1 MATSD
6 AALRENLARAF
17 AAGRPAQGYLI
28 VGPVRREGRALAEW
42 IGAQLLGDG
51 PTIAEHAHPDMPWFE
66 PEKVSRI
73 IGVDMMRGRILPLA
87 QQSALSGGWKVL
99 VIVSADRMRA
109 EAANAF
115 LKTLEE
121 PPPQTLFLLLVD
133 SLAEVLPTI
142 VSRCQV
148 IQAGGTRGLDE
159 PWRTQALDLLAGID
173 RKSVL
178 LDAARADT
186 LCAILEDME
195 VEAEK
200 TVREEAKANRYVEE
214 DADTIKVVDDVLHN
228 NTNKSLVDGI
238 AASGGKGVT
247 ISGKGI
253 MRAEKL
259 WSSDPESGEKLD
271 IGFVGKVIS
280 VDVNPI
286 LDALR
291 YKFIP
296 VITPL
301 AMDFYH
307 QPYNINADTAACE
320 IAKALKARK
329 LVFLSDVPGVLRDP
343 KDEKSLISVIKTS
356 EVGSLIADKV
366 LTGGM
371 LPKIQ
376 SSVEAIK
383 AGTKEVHMVDGRIPH
398 SLLLEIFTNSGI
410 GTEIIEG

>member
-1 MATSD
+1 MQELIRKAD
-6 AALRENLARAF
+6 VLNEALPFIQEFKNSIAVVKFGGSAMEN
-17 AAGRPAQGYLI
+17 
-28 VGPVRREGRALAEW
+28 
-42 IGAQLLGDG
+42 
-51 PTIAEHAHPDMPWFE
+51 
-66 PEKVSRI
+66 PELTRKT
-73 IGVDMMRGRILPLA
+73 MRDI
-87 QQSALSGGWKVL
+87 
-99 VIVSADRMRA
+99 
-109 EAANAF
+109 
-115 LKTLEE
+115 
-121 PPPQTLFLLLVD
+121 
-133 SLAEVLPTI
+133 
-142 VSRCQV
+142 
-148 IQAGGTRGLDE
+148 
-159 PWRTQALDLLAGID
+159 
-173 RKSVL
+173 VL
-178 LDAARADT
+178 LEAIGMKMVVVHGGGKAISARLKELGIPT
-186 LCAILEDME
+186 QFINGLR
-195 VEAEK
+195 V
-200 TVREEAKANRYVEE
+200 T

-238 AASGGKGVT
+238 TISGGKGVT

-259 WSSDPESGEKLD
+259 YSSDPATGEKID

-296 VITPL
+296 VVTPL
-301 AMDFYH
+301 AMDFFH

-356 EVGSLIADKV
+356 EVDGLIAEKV

-376 SSVEAIK
+376 SSVSAIK
-383 AGTKEVHMVDGRIPH
+383 AGTREVHMVDGRIPH
-398 SLLLEIFTNSGI
+398 SLLLEIFTNSGV

>member
-1 MATSD
+1 MRIITP
-6 AALRENLARAF
+6 ENVL
-17 AAGRPAQGYLI
+17 
-28 VGPVRREGRALAEW
+28 
-42 IGAQLLGDG
+42 
-51 PTIAEHAHPDMPWFE
+51 
-66 PEKVSRI
+66 PEKGKMQELIRKADVLNEALPFIQEFKNSIAVVKFGGSAMENPELTRKT
-73 IGVDMMRGRILPLA
+73 MRDI
-87 QQSALSGGWKVL
+87 
-99 VIVSADRMRA
+99 
-109 EAANAF
+109 
-115 LKTLEE
+115 
-121 PPPQTLFLLLVD
+121 
-133 SLAEVLPTI
+133 
-142 VSRCQV
+142 
-148 IQAGGTRGLDE
+148 
-159 PWRTQALDLLAGID
+159 
-173 RKSVL
+173 VL
-178 LDAARADT
+178 LEAIGMKMVVVHGGGKAISARLKELGIQT
-186 LCAILEDME
+186 QFINGLR
-195 VEAEK
+195 V
-200 TVREEAKANRYVEE
+200 T

-228 NTNKSLVDGI
+228 STNKSLVDGI
-238 AASGGKGVT
+238 TISGGKGVT

-259 WSSDPESGEKLD
+259 YSTDPATGGKID

-296 VITPL
+296 VVTPL
-301 AMDFYH
+301 AMDFFH

-356 EVGSLIADKV
+356 EVDTLIAEKV

-376 SSVEAIK
+376 SSVSAIK
-383 AGTKEVHMVDGRIPH
+383 AGTREVHMVDGRIPH
-398 SLLLEIFTNSGI
+398 SLLLEIFTNSGV

>member
-1 MATSD
+1 MQELIRKAD
-6 AALRENLARAF
+6 VLNEALPFIQEFKNSIAVVKFGGSAMEN
-17 AAGRPAQGYLI
+17 
-28 VGPVRREGRALAEW
+28 
-42 IGAQLLGDG
+42 
-51 PTIAEHAHPDMPWFE
+51 
-66 PEKVSRI
+66 PELTRKT
-73 IGVDMMRGRILPLA
+73 MRDI
-87 QQSALSGGWKVL
+87 
-99 VIVSADRMRA
+99 
-109 EAANAF
+109 
-115 LKTLEE
+115 
-121 PPPQTLFLLLVD
+121 
-133 SLAEVLPTI
+133 
-142 VSRCQV
+142 
-148 IQAGGTRGLDE
+148 
-159 PWRTQALDLLAGID
+159 
-173 RKSVL
+173 VL
-178 LDAARADT
+178 LEAIGMKMVVVHGGGKAISARLKELGIQT
-186 LCAILEDME
+186 QFINGLR
-195 VEAEK
+195 V
-200 TVREEAKANRYVEE
+200 T

-228 NTNKSLVDGI
+228 STNKSLVDGI
-238 AASGGKGVT
+238 TISGGKGVT

-259 WSSDPESGEKLD
+259 YSADPVTGEKID

-296 VITPL
+296 VVTPL
-301 AMDFYH
+301 AMDFFH

-356 EVGSLIADKV
+356 EVDTLIAEKM

-376 SSVEAIK
+376 SSVSAIK
-383 AGTKEVHMVDGRIPH
+383 AGTREVHMVDGRIPH
-398 SLLLEIFTNSGI
+398 SLLLEIFTNSGV

>member
-1 MATSD
+1 MQELIRKADVLNEALPFIQEFKNSIAVVKFGGSAMENPELTRKTMRDIVLLEAIGMKMVVVHGGGKAIS
-6 AALRENLARAF
+6 ARLRE
-17 AAGRPAQGYLI
+17 
-28 VGPVRREGRALAEW
+28 
-42 IGAQLLGDG
+42 LG
-51 PTIAEHAHPDMPWFE
+51 
-66 PEKVSRI
+66 V
-73 IGVDMMRGRILPLA
+73 
-87 QQSALSGGWKVL
+87 
-99 VIVSADRMRA
+99 
-109 EAANAF
+109 
-115 LKTLEE
+115 
-121 PPPQTLFLLLVD
+121 QTQF
-133 SLAEVLPTI
+133 I
-142 VSRCQV
+142 N
-148 IQAGGTRGLDE
+148 GL
-159 PWRTQALDLLAGID
+159 RVT
-173 RKSVL
+173 
-178 LDAARADT
+178 
-186 LCAILEDME
+186 
-195 VEAEK
+195 
-200 TVREEAKANRYVEE
+200 

-280 VDVNPI
+280 VDVNSI

>member
-1 MATSD
+1 MQELIRKAD
-6 AALRENLARAF
+6 VLNEALPFIQEFKNSIAVVKFGGSAMEN
-17 AAGRPAQGYLI
+17 
-28 VGPVRREGRALAEW
+28 
-42 IGAQLLGDG
+42 
-51 PTIAEHAHPDMPWFE
+51 
-66 PEKVSRI
+66 PELTRKT
-73 IGVDMMRGRILPLA
+73 MRDI
-87 QQSALSGGWKVL
+87 
-99 VIVSADRMRA
+99 
-109 EAANAF
+109 
-115 LKTLEE
+115 
-121 PPPQTLFLLLVD
+121 
-133 SLAEVLPTI
+133 
-142 VSRCQV
+142 
-148 IQAGGTRGLDE
+148 
-159 PWRTQALDLLAGID
+159 
-173 RKSVL
+173 VL
-178 LDAARADT
+178 LEAIGMKMVVVHGGGKAISARLKELGIQT
-186 LCAILEDME
+186 QFINGLR
-195 VEAEK
+195 V
-200 TVREEAKANRYVEE
+200 T

-228 NTNKSLVDGI
+228 STNRSLVDGI
-238 AASGGKGVT
+238 TISGGKGVT

-259 WSSDPESGEKLD
+259 YSADPATGEKID

-296 VITPL
+296 VVTPL
-301 AMDFYH
+301 AMDFFH

-356 EVGSLIADKV
+356 EVDSLIAEKV

-376 SSVEAIK
+376 SSVSAIK
-383 AGTKEVHMVDGRIPH
+383 AGPREVHMVDGRIPH
-398 SLLLEIFTNSGI
+398 SLLLEIFTNSGV